1 LVTVAA
7 RAIAYTAFVPRHR
20 CGANREARTL
30 EFYYHEIDNRVLI
43 LRADGGLN
51 SDNAG
56 QFVADLEK
64 LVDAGLTKII
74 VDCTSME
81 HISSYGIGML
91 LRLHKRLARHGGD
104 VKLAAVHSGLVRV
117 LQMARVE
124 QLFELYPDVNRARL
138 AFRPME
144 Q

>member
-1 LVTVAA
+1 VD
-7 RAIAYTAFVPRHR
+7 
-20 CGANREARTL
+20 
-30 EFYYHEIDNRVLI
+30 FYYHEVDNTVLI
-43 LRADGGLN
+43 LRADGGIN
-51 SDNAG
+51 ADNAG
-56 QFVADLEK
+56 RFVADLET

-74 VDCTSME
+74 VDCTSLE
-81 HISSYGIGML
+81 HISSYGIGVL

-117 LQMARVE
+117 LQIARVE

-138 AFRPME
+138 AFRPMD